1 MTIKTTDGVTEL
13 DFEDV
18 DKLFPGEGIDNDPA
32 EAPVRI
38 KPQSKPDSDMLD
50 LSDEATLDKVT
61 SGTFMRIKPEGS
73 GVISVTL
80 FGPAIMAKT
89 HYHAGKNK
97 VLPCLQPASDFCC
110 RNIGE
115 ARDTVA
121 LLCIQYNGVSAKD
134 GSIKKGVDPDMKV
147 GYLTLSRSA
156 LRTMR
161 QQLQEGETPYSPDWK
176 IMKKTNGIGFEYFR
190 QRTVP
195 LYKLLGLEKQVE
207 EMLQPYRDGATLRK
221 RIVKPM
227 TLLEVKILVTGSA
240 PELDGGRLDDIETL

>member
-1 MTIKTTDGVTEL
+1 MTIQIVNEVNDITWD
-13 DFEDV
+13 DV
-18 DKLFPGEGIDNDPA
+18 DKLFPGEGIDNDPD
-32 EAPVRI
+32 EAPIRI
-38 KPQSKPDSDMLD
+38 KPQPKPDSDMLD

-61 SGTFMRIKPEGS
+61 SGSFMRIKPEGS

-97 VLPCLQPASDFCC
+97 VLPCLQPTSDFCC

-121 LLCIQYNGVSAKD
+121 LLGIQYNGVSAKD

-156 LRTMR
+156 LRDHA
-161 QQLQEGETPYSPDWK
+161 P
-176 IMKKTNGIGFEYFR
+176 
-190 QRTVP
+190 TVARGRDP
-195 LYKLLGLEKQVE
+195 LF
-207 EMLQPYRDGATLRK
+207 T
-221 RIVKPM
+221 
-227 TLLEVKILVTGSA
+227 
-240 PELDGGRLDDIETL
+240 

>member
-1 MTIKTTDGVTEL
+1 MTTQIVNDVNDVTF
-13 DFEDV
+13 DDV
-18 DKLFPGEGIDNDPA
+18 DTLFAGEGIDNDPD
-32 EAPVRI
+32 EAPARI
-38 KPQSKPDSDMLD
+38 KPQPKPDSDMLD

-61 SGTFMRIKPEGS
+61 SGTFMRIKPEGA

-97 VLPCLQPASDFCC
+97 VLPCLQPTSDFCC

-121 LLCIQYNGVSAKD
+121 LLGIQYTGVSAKD

-176 IMKKTNGIGFEYFR
+176 ILKKTSGIGFEYFR

-195 LYKLLGLEKQVE
+195 LYKMLGLEKQVE

-227 TLLEVKILVTGSA
+227 TLLEVKMLVTGSA
-240 PELDGGRLDDIETL
+240 PDLDGKLDDIETM